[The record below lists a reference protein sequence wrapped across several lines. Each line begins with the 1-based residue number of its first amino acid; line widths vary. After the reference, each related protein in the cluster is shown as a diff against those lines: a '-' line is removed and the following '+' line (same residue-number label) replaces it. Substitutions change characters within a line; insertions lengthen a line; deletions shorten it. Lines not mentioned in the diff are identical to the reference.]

1 MSLSKTTVKYP
12 FLSKDVDI
20 YERETPKMNYDFKVY
35 NMIEA
40 LGGKPFELKLESQSS
55 EETKPVKSKDKVV
68 VKKTRKKK
76 AVKKDDEL
84 NLFDLME

>member
-1 MSLSKTTVKYP
+1 
-12 FLSKDVDI
+12 
-20 YERETPKMNYDFKVY
+20 MNYDFKVY